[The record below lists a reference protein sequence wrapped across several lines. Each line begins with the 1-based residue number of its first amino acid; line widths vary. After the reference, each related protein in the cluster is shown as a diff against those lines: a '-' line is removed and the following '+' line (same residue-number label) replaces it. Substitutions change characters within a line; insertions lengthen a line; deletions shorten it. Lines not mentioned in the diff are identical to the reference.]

1 MYHERTDETLQ
12 QLLKAGDLN
21 AFDEIYRRYWEPL
34 AKYAYNITHSP
45 AEVCDIVQDVFVS
58 LWKRRNEFIPAGPLR
73 PYLYKCVRN
82 LSLRYLEK
90 NMHQQRYLQSLN
102 TIAQHVDANPVIAV
116 ETRDLEIK
124 INGAVEKL
132 PEKMRD
138 VFLLSR
144 KQHLSYREIAEQLGI
159 AETTV
164 KKQVNN
170 ALKFLKSEVRELDVL
185 AFLGLTVLVADFL
198 SK

>member
-1 MYHERTDETLQ
+1 MYQQCTDEELQ
-12 QLLKAGDLN
+12 QLLVKGDLN

-34 AKYAYNITHSP
+34 SRYAYNLTASP

-58 LWKRRNEFIPAGPLR
+58 LWKRRNEFVPCGPLR

-82 LSLRYLEK
+82 LSLRYLQK
-90 NMHQQRYLQSLN
+90 NMHQERYLQSLN
-102 TIAQHVDANPVIAV
+102 AIAQRIDADAMQAV

-144 KQHLSYREIAEQLGI
+144 RQHLSYREIAEQLGI

-170 ALKFLKSEVRELDVL
+170 ALRFLKNEVRELDVL
-185 AFLGLTVLVADFL
+185 IFCGLITGATHFFF
-198 SK
+198 